1 MTLAKRNTQA
11 ERARERRE
19 AEEEKKLRRKKLTPK
34 EQEELEEKEF
44 EEACERWIGKII
56 RVVSHVASNPRL
68 AGPGPAHHS
77 CACALRRD
85 QVMLGSMLWG
95 MLTSASEWAFRA
107 PVLLE
112 RVDLAGRTI
121 VLTGGTDGMGAA
133 AAREL
138 ARSGA
143 RVVLGARNLSKAEA
157 LGAALRAESAV
168 TLT

>member
-1 MTLAKRNTQA
+1 
-11 ERARERRE
+11 
-19 AEEEKKLRRKKLTPK
+19 
-34 EQEELEEKEF
+34 
-44 EEACERWIGKII
+44 
-56 RVVSHVASNPRL
+56 
-68 AGPGPAHHS
+68 
-77 CACALRRD
+77 
-85 QVMLGSMLWG
+85 MLGSMLWG

-143 RVVLGARNLSKAEA
+143 RVVLGARNLSKAE
-157 LGAALRAESAV
+157 L
-168 TLT
+168 TLTLTLTLTPAPALALALALTLALALALTLT

>member
-1 MTLAKRNTQA
+1 
-11 ERARERRE
+11 
-19 AEEEKKLRRKKLTPK
+19 
-34 EQEELEEKEF
+34 
-44 EEACERWIGKII
+44 
-56 RVVSHVASNPRL
+56 
-68 AGPGPAHHS
+68 
-77 CACALRRD
+77 
-85 QVMLGSMLWG
+85 MLGSMLWG

>member
-1 MTLAKRNTQA
+1 
-11 ERARERRE
+11 
-19 AEEEKKLRRKKLTPK
+19 
-34 EQEELEEKEF
+34 
-44 EEACERWIGKII
+44 
-56 RVVSHVASNPRL
+56 
-68 AGPGPAHHS
+68 
-77 CACALRRD
+77 
-85 QVMLGSMLWG
+85 MLWG

-143 RVVLGARNLSKAEA
+143 RVVLGARNLSKAE
-157 LGAALRAESAV
+157 L
-168 TLT
+168 TLTSTLTLTLTLALALALALTRSACWMWSSARWRSSAG

>member
-1 MTLAKRNTQA
+1 
-11 ERARERRE
+11 
-19 AEEEKKLRRKKLTPK
+19 
-34 EQEELEEKEF
+34 
-44 EEACERWIGKII
+44 
-56 RVVSHVASNPRL
+56 
-68 AGPGPAHHS
+68 
-77 CACALRRD
+77 
-85 QVMLGSMLWG
+85 MLWG

-143 RVVLGARNLSKAEA
+143 RVVLGARNLSKAE
-157 LGAALRAESAV
+157 LTR
-168 TLT
+168 TLTLTLALTLTLTLTLALALTLTLT

>member
-1 MTLAKRNTQA
+1 
-11 ERARERRE
+11 
-19 AEEEKKLRRKKLTPK
+19 
-34 EQEELEEKEF
+34 
-44 EEACERWIGKII
+44 
-56 RVVSHVASNPRL
+56 
-68 AGPGPAHHS
+68 
-77 CACALRRD
+77 
-85 QVMLGSMLWG
+85 MLWG

-143 RVVLGARNLSKAEA
+143 RVVLGARNLSKAE
-157 LGAALRAESAV
+157 L
-168 TLT
+168 TLTLTLTLTPAPALALALALTLALALALTLT